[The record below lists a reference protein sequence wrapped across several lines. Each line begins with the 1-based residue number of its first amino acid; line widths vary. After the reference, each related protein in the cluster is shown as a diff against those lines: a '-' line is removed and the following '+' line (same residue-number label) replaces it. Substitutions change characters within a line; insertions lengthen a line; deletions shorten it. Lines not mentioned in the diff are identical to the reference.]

1 MTNFKTASALVLFLA
16 CSASRSAARVPSTFT
31 STGSMTAPRA
41 GHTATLLTN
50 GKVLIA
56 GGSHFQP
63 FAQDEVH
70 ASAELYDPSM
80 GAFSL
85 IGSMSVPRTFHAA
98 SLLTDGKVFIVCGD
112 SVGTAL
118 LYDSCMGMCAVVAI
132 MG

>member
-16 CSASRSAARVPSTFT
+16 CSASRSAAQVPSTFT
-31 STGSMTAPRA
+31 STGSMTVPRA

-63 FAQDEVH
+63 FAHEEVET
-70 ASAELYDPSM
+70 SAELYDPST

-85 IGSMSVPRTFHAA
+85 IGSMFLPRAFHAA
-98 SLLTDGKVFIVCGD
+98 
-112 SVGTAL
+112 A
-118 LYDSCMGMCAVVAI
+118 
-132 MG
+132 